1 MRKAVG
7 SSAAFFY
14 KLSPAFNTSITVAGI
29 ESTIEVT
36 AVYMRLKYAKYMEIA
51 SIMKA
56 MDLFTFRLVLS
67 LTAVMINVIMVI
79 TYRTIISSCTYISYP
94 GVIVLILPW

>member
-36 AVYMRLKYAKYMEIA
+36 AVYMRLKYAK
-51 SIMKA
+51 
-56 MDLFTFRLVLS
+56 
-67 LTAVMINVIMVI
+67 
-79 TYRTIISSCTYISYP
+79 
-94 GVIVLILPW
+94 

>member
-1 MRKAVG
+1 
-7 SSAAFFY
+7 
-14 KLSPAFNTSITVAGI
+14 
-29 ESTIEVT
+29 
-36 AVYMRLKYAKYMEIA
+36 MEIA

-79 TYRTIISSCTYISYP
+79 TYRTIISNCTYISYP